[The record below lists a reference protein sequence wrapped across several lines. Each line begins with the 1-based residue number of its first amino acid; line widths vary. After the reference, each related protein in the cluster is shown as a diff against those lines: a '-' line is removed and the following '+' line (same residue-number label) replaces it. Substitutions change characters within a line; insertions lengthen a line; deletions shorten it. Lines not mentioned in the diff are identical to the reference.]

1 MRLARKTG
9 VGALALAPAICYS
22 PADVATSATGG
33 LGVLITQCLQNDFVK
48 PLAPYTSLPN
58 LLHVGH
64 DEARRLMG
72 DDPTQGPVARF
83 LGWALAQPDERL
95 RVVHIRDW
103 HDAADP
109 AQREHLAHFGPHCL
123 RGTDGAAFAFPSL
136 PAAGKEVVTVDGD
149 ALNDFLHSDLGPEL
163 GRMIGSSGSGARLGI
178 VGVWTE
184 AKVTFL
190 AYELRARHP
199 DARIGVCAAL
209 TAGSSRT
216 QHFAALDQL
225 QRLLGVEVFAS
236 VAGFVRFLGGDD
248 TELPLPPR
256 GPTGVTLELDGAGP
270 PLGDED
276 RALVS
281 YLFRDCRTARLRR
294 LDGGFS
300 GNLVLMAESV
310 SLEGHP
316 QAAHVVKAGPVDA
329 IAGERTAFE
338 RIEAVLGN
346 SAPRIVDFADHGT
359 RGALKYRYASM
370 GGGAST
376 TFQQRYMAGAPIAEV
391 GRILETVFGRILRG
405 LYATVHSDP
414 CDLLAHYQF
423 DARWAPSVRHKVTAL
438 VGDAAA
444 SDELIIAGRPVWN
457 VCAFYERALAD
468 LPRRPEE
475 QTRMAWVHGDL
486 NGANIILDAQGN
498 VWLIDFFHTGPGHV
512 LKDLLKL
519 ENDLFYILTH
529 LEDDAALAQALA
541 LTDGLCAVDDL
552 AAPLPPPEALGIT
565 HPGLARAWQTAG
577 ILRGFYPALLGPRR
591 DPMQALIAIVRYAVH
606 TLSFDEPDVRQKQ
619 WALYTAGRAAR
630 RLADDLQRSVP
641 LRVDWL
647 ETAGA
652 GQVGLT
658 ILPGRRDRGRDAAA
672 DIARLGAERVTDVL
686 CLLPDGELA
695 AYGVPDLL
703 ARYRAAG
710 LGVRQAPIADQS
722 VPTLAEAKAVVAWLR
737 ARLGAGGRV
746 VVHCAAGLG
755 RSGTIA
761 ACWLRAEGASADDAI
776 ARVRA
781 ARGPRAVETEEQAA
795 FVRAFAP

>member
-1 MRLARKTG
+1 
-9 VGALALAPAICYS
+9 
-22 PADVATSATGG
+22 VA
-33 LGVLITQCLQNDFVK
+33 GVLITQCLQNDFVK
-48 PLAPYTSLPN
+48 PLAPYTPLPN

-72 DDPTQGPVARF
+72 DDPAQGPVARF
-83 LGWALAQPDERL
+83 LAWALAQPDERL

-103 HDAADP
+103 HDPADP

-136 PAAGKEVVTVDGD
+136 PAAGKQVVTVDGD

-163 GRMIGSSGSGARLGI
+163 TRIVGSGGPGARLGI

-199 DARIGVCAAL
+199 DARIAVCAAL
-209 TAGSSRT
+209 TAGSSRA

-248 TELPLPPR
+248 TELPLPPH
-256 GPTGVTLELDGAGP
+256 GPTGVALQLEGAGP
-270 PLGDED
+270 PLGTED
-276 RALVS
+276 SALVS
-281 YLFRDCRTARLRR
+281 YLFRDCRTLRLRR

-316 QAAHVVKAGPVDA
+316 QAAHVVKSGPVDA
-329 IAGERTAFE
+329 IAAERTAFE

-346 SAPRIVDFADHGT
+346 SAPRIVDFADHGA

-376 TFQQRYMAGAPIAEV
+376 TFQQRYKMGASGAEV
-391 GRILETVFGRILRG
+391 GRILEVVFGRILRG
-405 LYATVHSDP
+405 LYATVHDEP
-414 CDLLAHYQF
+414 CDLLGHYQF
-423 DARWAPSVRHKVTAL
+423 DARWAPSVSRRVAAL
-438 VGDAAA
+438 VGGQAA
-444 SDELIIAGRPVWN
+444 SDELTIAGRSVWN
-457 VCAFYERALAD
+457 VSAFYERELAE

-486 NGANIILDAQGN
+486 NGANVILDAQGN

-512 LKDLLKL
+512 LKDLIKL
-519 ENDLFYILTH
+519 ENDLFYILTP
-529 LEDDAALAQALA
+529 LEDDAALAQALT

-577 ILRGFYPALLGPRR
+577 VLRGFYSELLGSRR

-606 TLSFDEPDVRQKQ
+606 TLSFEESDLRQKK

-630 RLADDLQRSVP
+630 RLTDELRRSVP
-641 LRVDWL
+641 LRVDWI
-647 ETAGA
+647 EAEGE
-652 GQVGLT
+652 GRVGLT

-672 DIARLGAERVTDVL
+672 DIARLAAERVTDVL
-686 CLLPDGELA
+686 CLLPDGELF
-695 AYGVPDLL
+695 AYGVADLL
-703 ARYRAAG
+703 ERYRAAG

-722 VPTLAEAKAVVAWLR
+722 VPTLAEARSIVDWLQVR
-737 ARLGAGGRV
+737 VRAGGRV

-755 RSGTIA
+755 RSGTLA
-761 ACWLRAEGASADDAI
+761 ACWLRAEGAGGEDAI

-781 ARGPRAVETEEQAA
+781 ARGPRAIETAEQVA
-795 FVRAFAP
+795 FVRAFALSG

>member
-1 MRLARKTG
+1 MR
-9 VGALALAPAICYS
+9 
-22 PADVATSATGG
+22 
-33 LGVLITQCLQNDFVK
+33 GVLITQCLQNDFVK
-48 PLAPYTSLPN
+48 PLAPYTPLPN

-72 DDPTQGPVARF
+72 DDPAEGPVARF
-83 LGWALAQPDERL
+83 LTWALAQPDDRL

-103 HDAADP
+103 HDPADP
-109 AQREHLAHFGPHCL
+109 AQREHLAHFGLHCL
-123 RGTDGAAFAFPSL
+123 RGTDGAAFAFPSM
-136 PAAGKEVVTVDGD
+136 PATDKDVVTVDGD
-149 ALNDFLHSDLGPEL
+149 ALNDFLHSDLGPQL
-163 GRMIGSSGSGARLGI
+163 ARTIGSSVAGVRLGI

-190 AYELRARHP
+190 AYELRARYP
-199 DARIGVCAAL
+199 DARIAVCAAL
-209 TAGSSRT
+209 TAGSSRA

-256 GPTGVTLELDGAGP
+256 GPNGVTLELETAGP

-276 RALVS
+276 HALCS

-310 SLEGHP
+310 SLQGHP

-338 RIEAVLGN
+338 RVEAVLGN
-346 SAPRIVDFADHGT
+346 NAPRIVDFADHGT

-376 TFQQRYMAGAPIAEV
+376 TFQQRYKAGAPIADV
-391 GRILETVFGRILRG
+391 RRILEAVFGRILRG
-405 LYATVHSDP
+405 LYATVHSEP
-414 CDLLAHYQF
+414 CDLLTHYQF
-423 DARWAPSVRHKVTAL
+423 DARWAPSVRRKVTAL
-438 VGDAAA
+438 VGDQAGR
-444 SDELIIAGRPVWN
+444 DQLTIAGRPVWN
-457 VCAFYERALAD
+457 VCAFYERALAA
-468 LPRRPEE
+468 LPRRSEE

-519 ENDLFYILTH
+519 ENDLFYILTP
-529 LEDDAALAQALA
+529 LEDDAALAQALT
-541 LTDGLCAVDDL
+541 LTDRLCAVDDL

-565 HPGLARAWQTAG
+565 HPGLARTWQTAG
-577 ILRGFYPALLGPRR
+577 ILRAFHAELLGPRR
-591 DPMQALIAIVRYAVH
+591 DPTQALIAMVRYAVH
-606 TLSFDEPDVRQKQ
+606 TLSFDESDDRQKR

-630 RLADDLQRSVP
+630 RLTDALLRSVP

-647 ETAGA
+647 DAASAGD
-652 GQVGLT
+652 GRVGLT
-658 ILPGRRDRGRDAAA
+658 ILPGRRDRGRDAGA
-672 DIARLGAERVTDVL
+672 DVAHLSAERVTDVL

-703 ARYRAAG
+703 ARYRMAG

-722 VPTLAEAKAVVAWLR
+722 IPTLAEAKSVVAWLR
-737 ARLGAGGRV
+737 ARVGAGGRV
-746 VVHCAAGLG
+746 VIHCAAGLG

-761 ACWLRAEGASADDAI
+761 ACLLRAQGASAEDAI

>member
-1 MRLARKTG
+1 MR
-9 VGALALAPAICYS
+9 
-22 PADVATSATGG
+22 
-33 LGVLITQCLQNDFVK
+33 GVLITQCLQNDFVK
-48 PLAPYTSLPN
+48 PLAPYTPLPN

-72 DDPTQGPVARF
+72 DDPAEGPVARF
-83 LGWALAQPDERL
+83 LTWALAQPDDRL

-103 HDAADP
+103 HDPADP

-136 PAAGKEVVTVDGD
+136 PAPDKDVVTVDGD
-149 ALNDFLHSDLGPEL
+149 ALNDFLHTDLGPQL
-163 GRMIGSSGSGARLGI
+163 ARMIGAGVRLGL

-190 AYELRARHP
+190 AYELRARYP

-209 TAGSSRT
+209 TAGSARA

-236 VAGFVRFLGGDD
+236 VAGFVRFLAGDD
-248 TELPLPPR
+248 TELPLPPH
-256 GPTGVTLELDGAGP
+256 GPAGVKLELEGAERADIA
-270 PLGDED
+270 LGDED
-276 RALVS
+276 HALCA

-346 SAPRIVDFADHGT
+346 NAPRIVDFADHGA

-370 GGGAST
+370 GGGTST
-376 TFQQRYMAGAPIAEV
+376 TFQQHYKTGAPLADV
-391 GRILETVFGRILRG
+391 RRILETVFGRILRG
-405 LYATVHSDP
+405 LYATVHSEP

-423 DARWAPSVRHKVTAL
+423 DGRWASSVRRKVSAL
-438 VGDAAA
+438 VGDDAER
-444 SDELIIAGRPVWN
+444 DELTIAGRPVWN
-457 VCAFYERALAD
+457 VCAFYERALAT

-475 QTRMAWVHGDL
+475 RTRMAWVHGDL

-519 ENDLFYILTH
+519 ENDLLYIMTPLG
-529 LEDDAALAQALA
+529 DDVALAEA
-541 LTDGLCAVDDL
+541 LTLTDRLCEVDDL
-552 AAPLPPPEALGIT
+552 AAALPPPEALGIT
-565 HPGLARAWQTAG
+565 RPELARAWQTTG
-577 ILRGFYPALLGPRR
+577 ILRGFHAELLGPRR
-591 DPMQALIAIVRYAVH
+591 DPLQALVAMVRYAVH
-606 TLSFDEPDVRQKQ
+606 TLSFDESDERQKR

-630 RLADDLQRSVP
+630 RLTDELHRSVP
-641 LRVDWL
+641 LRIDWL
-647 ETAGA
+647 DRTGEGRI
-652 GQVGLT
+652 GLT
-658 ILPGRRDRGRDAAA
+658 ILPGRRDRGRDAEA
-672 DIARLGAERVTDVL
+672 DVAHLVAERVTDVL

-695 AYGVPDLL
+695 AYGVSDLL
-703 ARYRAAG
+703 GRYRGAG

-722 VPTLAEAKAVVAWLR
+722 IPTLAEATSVVDWLR
-737 ARLGAGGRV
+737 SRLRAGGRV
-746 VVHCAAGLG
+746 VIHCAAGLG

-761 ACWLRAEGASADDAI
+761 ACLLRAEGASADDAI
-776 ARVRA
+776 ARVRV
-781 ARGPRAVETEEQAA
+781 ARGPRAVETAEQAA
-795 FVRAFAP
+795 FVRAFQV

>member
-1 MRLARKTG
+1 MPD
-9 VGALALAPAICYS
+9 AP
-22 PADVATSATGG
+22 PG

-48 PLAPYTSLPN
+48 PLAPYTPLPN

-72 DDPTQGPVARF
+72 DDPREGPVARF
-83 LGWALAQPDERL
+83 LTWALTQPDDRL

-103 HDAADP
+103 HDPTDP

-136 PAAGKEVVTVDGD
+136 PATDKRVVTVDGD
-149 ALNDFLHSDLGPEL
+149 ALNDFLHSDLGPQL
-163 GRMIGSSGSGARLGI
+163 ARMIGPDARLGV

-190 AYELRARHP
+190 VYELRARYP

-209 TAGSSRT
+209 TAGSSRA

-225 QRLLGVEVFAS
+225 KRLLGVEVFAS

-256 GPTGVTLELDGAGP
+256 GATGVTLELEGAGP

-281 YLFRDCRTARLRR
+281 YLFRDCRTTRLRR

-310 SLEGHP
+310 SLEGHL

-329 IAGERTAFE
+329 IAGERTSFE

-346 SAPRIVDFADHGT
+346 SAPRIVDFADYGA

-376 TFQQRYMAGAPIAEV
+376 TFQQRYEAGAPIAEV
-391 GRILETVFGRILRG
+391 SRILETVFGRILRG
-405 LYATVHSDP
+405 LYATVHSEP

-423 DARWAPSVRHKVTAL
+423 DARWAPLVRRNVTAI
-438 VGDAAA
+438 VGDQGAV
-444 SDELIIAGRPVWN
+444 DQLTIAGRPVWN
-457 VCAFYERALAD
+457 VCDFYERALAD
-468 LPRRPEE
+468 LPRRPAE

-519 ENDLFYILTH
+519 ENDLFYILTP
-529 LEDDAALAQALA
+529 LEDDAALTQALT
-541 LTDGLCAVDDL
+541 LTDRLCEVEDL

-565 HPGLARAWQTAG
+565 HPMLARAWQTAG
-577 ILRGFYPALLGPRR
+577 MLRGFYSELLGSRR
-591 DPMQALIAIVRYAVH
+591 DPIQALIAIVRYAVH
-606 TLSFDEPDVRQKQ
+606 TLSFDESDVRQKK

-630 RLADDLQRSVP
+630 RLTDELQRSVP
-641 LRVDWL
+641 LRVDWIDAAN
-647 ETAGA
+647 EGR
-652 GQVGLT
+652 VGLT
-658 ILPGRRDRGRDAAA
+658 ILPGRRDRARDAAS
-672 DIARLGAERVTDVL
+672 DIARLSAERVTDVL

-703 ARYRAAG
+703 ARYRMAG

-722 VPTLAEAKAVVAWLR
+722 VPTLAEAKAIVAWLQL
-737 ARLGAGGRV
+737 RLAAGGRV
-746 VVHCAAGLG
+746 VIHCAAGLG

-761 ACWLRAEGASADDAI
+761 ACLLRAEGILADDAI
-776 ARVRA
+776 ARVRH

-795 FVRAFAP
+795 FVRAFSS

>member
-1 MRLARKTG
+1 MR
-9 VGALALAPAICYS
+9 
-22 PADVATSATGG
+22 
-33 LGVLITQCLQNDFVK
+33 GVLITQCLQNDFVK
-48 PLAPYTSLPN
+48 PLAPYTPLPN

-72 DDPTQGPVARF
+72 DDPAEGPVARF
-83 LGWALAQPDERL
+83 LTWALAQSDERL

-103 HDAADP
+103 HDPADP

-123 RGTDGAAFAFPSL
+123 RGTDGAAFAFPAA
-136 PAAGKEVVTVDGD
+136 PATNKEVVTVDGD
-149 ALNDFLHSDLGPEL
+149 ALNDFLHSDLGPQLE
-163 GRMIGSSGSGARLGI
+163 RMNVADARLGLC
-178 VGVWTE
+178 GVWTE

-190 AYELRARHP
+190 AYELRARYP

-209 TAGSSRT
+209 TAGSSRA

-236 VAGFVRFLGGDD
+236 VAGFVRFLCGED

-256 GPTGVTLELDGAGP
+256 GPTGVTLELAAGP
-270 PLGDED
+270 PLGAED
-276 RALVS
+276 QALVS

-310 SLEGHP
+310 SLAGHP
-316 QAAHVVKAGPVDA
+316 QAAHVIKAGPVDA

-346 SAPRIVDFADHGT
+346 NAPRIVDFADHGT

-376 TFQQRYMAGAPIAEV
+376 TFQARYKAGAPVAETD
-391 GRILETVFGRILRG
+391 RILEAVFGRILRG
-405 LYATVHSDP
+405 LYATVHTES

-423 DARWAPSVRHKVTAL
+423 DPRWAPSVRRNVAAL
-438 VGDAAA
+438 VGEE
-444 SDELIIAGRPVWN
+444 SGREEVTIAGRPVWN
-457 VCAFYERALAD
+457 ICAFYERALAA
-468 LPRRPEE
+468 LPRRPDELA
-475 QTRMAWVHGDL
+475 RMAWVHGDL
-486 NGANIILDAQGN
+486 NGANIMLDAQGN

-519 ENDLFYILTH
+519 ENDLLYIMTP

-541 LTDGLCAVDDL
+541 LTDRLCEVEDL

-565 HPGLARAWQTAG
+565 HPGLARAWRTAG
-577 ILRGFYPALLGPRR
+577 TLRGFHPELLGSRR
-591 DPMQALIAIVRYAVH
+591 DPMQALVAMVRYAVH
-606 TLSFDEPDVRQKQ
+606 TLSFDEPDDRQKR

-630 RLADDLQRSVP
+630 RLTDELLRSVP

-647 ETAGA
+647 DAEGE
-652 GQVGLT
+652 GRLGLT
-658 ILPGRRDRGRDAAA
+658 ILPGRRDRGRDAGA
-672 DIARLGAERVTDVL
+672 DVAHLAAERVTDVL

-703 ARYRAAG
+703 GRYRTAG
-710 LGVRQAPIADQS
+710 LRVLQTPIADQS
-722 VPTLAEAKAVVAWLR
+722 VPTLAEARSTVDWLR
-737 ARLGAGGRV
+737 TRLRAGGRV

-761 ACWLRAEGASADDAI
+761 ACLLRAEGATPDDAI
-776 ARVRA
+776 ARVRV
-781 ARGPRAVETEEQAA
+781 ARGPRAVETAEQAA
-795 FVRAFAP
+795 FVRAFQA

>member
-1 MRLARKTG
+1 VRT
-9 VGALALAPAICYS
+9 VGDRSAG
-22 PADVATSATGG
+22 ATGRA
-33 LGVLITQCLQNDFVK
+33 VLITQCLQNDFVK
-48 PLAPYTSLPN
+48 PLLPYTPLPN

-72 DDPTQGPVARF
+72 DNPAEGPVARF
-83 LGWALAQPDERL
+83 LTWALAQPDERL
-95 RVVHIRDW
+95 QVVHVRDW

-136 PAAGKEVVTVDGD
+136 AAPDKQVLTIDGD
-149 ALNDFLHSDLGPEL
+149 ALNDFLHSDLGPQL
-163 GRMIGSSGSGARLGI
+163 ARMIGPAARLGV

-190 AYELRARHP
+190 AYELRTRHP

-209 TAGSSRT
+209 TAGSSRA

-225 QRLLGVEVFAS
+225 ERLLGVEVFPS
-236 VAGFVRFLGGDD
+236 VAGFVRFLGGEDS
-248 TELPLPPR
+248 ELPLPPR
-256 GPTGVTLELDGAGP
+256 GPTGVNIELAGAGP
-270 PLGDED
+270 PLTDED
-276 RALVS
+276 HALVS
-281 YLFRDCRTARLRR
+281 YLFRDCRTASLRR

-310 SLEGHP
+310 SLAGHP

-346 SAPRIVDFADHGT
+346 NAPRIVDFADYGA

-376 TFQQRYMAGAPIAEV
+376 TFQQRYKAGAPMAEV
-391 GRILETVFGRILRG
+391 RRILEAVFGRVLRG
-405 LYATVHSDP
+405 LYATVRGEP
-414 CDLLAHYQF
+414 GDLLAHYQF
-423 DARWAPSVRHKVTAL
+423 DARWAPSVRRNVTAL
-438 VGDAAA
+438 VGDEAA
-444 SDELIIAGRPVWN
+444 SPELTIAGRPVWN
-457 VCAFYERALAD
+457 VCDFYERALAE
-468 LPRRPEE
+468 LPRRPDE
-475 QTRMAWVHGDL
+475 QAMMAWVHGDL

-519 ENDLFYILTH
+519 ENDLFYILTP

-541 LTDGLCAVDDL
+541 LTDRLCEVDDL
-552 AAPLPPPEALGIT
+552 AAPLPPPEAVGIT

-577 ILRGFYPALLGPRR
+577 ILRGFHAELLGSRR
-591 DPMQALIAIVRYAVH
+591 DPLQALIAMVRYAVH
-606 TLSFDEPDVRQKQ
+606 TLSFDESDARQKR

-630 RLADDLQRSVP
+630 RLTDDLHRSVP

-647 ETAGA
+647 DGDGA
-652 GQVGLT
+652 GRVGLT
-658 ILPGRRDRGRDAAA
+658 ILPGRRDRARDAAA
-672 DIARLGAERVTDVL
+672 DVDRLVGERVTDVL

-703 ARYRAAG
+703 GRYRDAG

-722 VPTLAEAKAVVAWLR
+722 VPTLAEARATVAWLQ
-737 ARLGAGGRV
+737 ARLAAGGRV

-755 RSGTIA
+755 RAGTVV
-761 ACWLRAEGASADDAI
+761 ACLLRAQGLSAEDAV

-781 ARGPRAVETEEQAA
+781 TRGPRAVETEEQAA
-795 FVRAFAP
+795 FVRAFRP

>member
-1 MRLARKTG
+1 MR
-9 VGALALAPAICYS
+9 
-22 PADVATSATGG
+22 
-33 LGVLITQCLQNDFVK
+33 GVLITQCLQNDFVK
-48 PLAPYTSLPN
+48 PLAPYTPLPN

-72 DDPTQGPVARF
+72 DDPAEGPVARF
-83 LGWALAQPDERL
+83 LTWALAQPDDRL

-103 HDAADP
+103 HDPADP

-123 RGTDGAAFAFPSL
+123 RGTDGAAFAFPSM
-136 PAAGKEVVTVDGD
+136 PATDKDVITIDGD
-149 ALNDFLHSDLGPEL
+149 ALNDFLHSDLGPQL
-163 GRMIGSSGSGARLGI
+163 ARIVGSSDAGTRLGV

-190 AYELRARHP
+190 AYELRARYP

-209 TAGSSRT
+209 TAGSSRV

-236 VAGFVRFLGGDD
+236 VAGFVRFLAGDD

-256 GPTGVTLELDGAGP
+256 GPTGVTLELEGAGP
-270 PLGDED
+270 PLGDQD

-300 GNLVLMAESV
+300 GNLVLMAEST

-346 SAPRIVDFADHGT
+346 NAPRIVDFADHGA

-376 TFQQRYMAGAPIAEV
+376 TFQARYRAGAPIADV
-391 GRILETVFGRILRG
+391 RRILETVFGRILRG
-405 LYATVHSDP
+405 LYATVHSEP

-423 DARWAPSVRHKVTAL
+423 DGRWAPSVRDRVTAL
-438 VGDAAA
+438 VGDEAGRE
-444 SDELIIAGRPVWN
+444 ELTIAGRPVWN
-457 VCAFYERALAD
+457 VCSFYERALAV

-475 QTRMAWVHGDL
+475 HTRMAWVHGDL
-486 NGANIILDAQGN
+486 NGANVILDAQGN

-519 ENDLFYILTH
+519 ENDLFYILTP
-529 LEDDAALAQALA
+529 LEDDAALAQALT
-541 LTDGLCAVDDL
+541 LTDRLCEVDDL

-565 HPGLARAWQTAG
+565 HPGLARTWQTAG
-577 ILRGFYPALLGPRR
+577 ILRGFHSELLGPRR
-591 DPMQALIAIVRYAVH
+591 DPLQALIAIVRYAVH
-606 TLSFDEPDVRQKQ
+606 TLSFDESDDRQKQ

-630 RLADDLQRSVP
+630 RLTDELQRSVP

-647 ETAGA
+647 DAAGD
-652 GQVGLT
+652 GRVGLT

-672 DIARLGAERVTDVL
+672 DVAQLVAERVTDVL

-703 ARYRAAG
+703 ERYRVAG

-722 VPTLAEAKAVVAWLR
+722 VPTLAEARSVVDWLR

-746 VVHCAAGLG
+746 VIHCAAGLG

-761 ACWLRAEGASADDAI
+761 ACLLRAGGGSAEDAI
-776 ARVRA
+776 AQVRV

-795 FVRAFAP
+795 FVRAFQA

>member
-1 MRLARKTG
+1 MASS
-9 VGALALAPAICYS
+9 GAA
-22 PADVATSATGG
+22 G

-48 PLAPYTSLPN
+48 PLAPFTPLPN

-72 DDPTQGPVARF
+72 DDPAEGPVARF
-83 LGWALAQPDERL
+83 LAWALAQPDDRL

-103 HDAADP
+103 HDPADP
-109 AQREHLAHFGPHCL
+109 SQREHLAHFGPHCL
-123 RGTDGAAFAFPSL
+123 RDTDGAAFAFPSL
-136 PAAGKEVVTVDGD
+136 HATDKQVAIVDGD
-149 ALNDFLHSDLGPEL
+149 ALDDFLHSDLGPRL
-163 GRMIGSSGSGARLGI
+163 AAMIGPGVRLGL

-190 AYELRARHP
+190 AYELRARYP

-209 TAGSSRT
+209 TAGSSRA

-225 QRLLGVEVFAS
+225 QRLLDVEVFAS
-236 VAGFVRFLGGDD
+236 VAGFVRFLGGDE
-248 TELPLPPR
+248 TELPLPAR
-256 GPTGVTLELDGAGP
+256 GPTGVTLEIDAAGP
-270 PLGDED
+270 PLTDED

-294 LDGGFS
+294 LAGGFS
-300 GNLVLMAESV
+300 GNLVLMTESV
-310 SLEGHP
+310 SLAGHP
-316 QAAHVVKAGPVDA
+316 QAPHVVKAGPGDA

-346 SAPRIVDFADHGT
+346 SAPRIVDFADYRT

-376 TFQQRYMAGAPIAEV
+376 TFQDRFKGGAPSAEV
-391 GRILETVFGRILRG
+391 RRILETVFGGVLRG
-405 LYATVHSDP
+405 LYATVHDEP

-423 DARWAPSVRHKVTAL
+423 DASWAPSVRRTVTAL
-438 VGDAAA
+438 VGDEAGGDQLTIA
-444 SDELIIAGRPVWN
+444 SRAVWN

-486 NGANIILDAQGN
+486 NGANVVLDPQGN

-512 LKDLLKL
+512 LKDLLKF
-519 ENDLFYILTH
+519 ENDLFYILTP
-529 LEDDAALAQALA
+529 LEDDAALTEALA

-565 HPGLARAWQTAG
+565 HPGLVRAWQTAG
-577 ILRGFYPALLGPRR
+577 ILRGFYPELLGPRR
-591 DPMQALIAIVRYAVH
+591 SPMQALYAIVRYAVH
-606 TLSFDEPDVRQKQ
+606 TLSFDESDVRQKR

-630 RLADDLQRSVP
+630 RLTDELRSSVP

-647 ETAGA
+647 ETG
-652 GQVGLT
+652 GEGRVGIT

-672 DIARLGAERVTDVL
+672 DVARLSAEGVTDVL

-703 ARYRAAG
+703 GRYRTAG
-710 LGVRQAPIADQS
+710 FGVRQAPIADQS
-722 VPTLAEAKAVVAWLR
+722 VPTLAEARALVAWLR
-737 ARLGAGGRV
+737 ARLGAGGRIV
-746 VVHCAAGLG
+746 IHCTAGLG

-761 ACWLRAEGASADDAI
+761 ACLLCAGGASAEEAI
-776 ARVRA
+776 ARVRL
-781 ARGPRAVETEEQAA
+781 ARGPRAVETAEQAA
-795 FVRAFAP
+795 FVQAFGLSDHRTVQGDT

>member
-1 MRLARKTG
+1 VPDELETAQSSRG
-9 VGALALAPAICYS
+9 GA
-22 PADVATSATGG
+22 VASGPTRG

-48 PLAPYTSLPN
+48 PLAPYTPLPN

-72 DDPTQGPVARF
+72 DDPAEGPVARF
-83 LGWALAQPDERL
+83 LAWALDQPDDRL

-103 HDAADP
+103 HDPADP
-109 AQREHLAHFGPHCL
+109 AQRDHLAHFGPHCL
-123 RGTDGAAFAFPSL
+123 RGTDGAAFAFPAL
-136 PAAGKEVVTVDGD
+136 PAAGKQVVTVDGD
-149 ALNDFLHSDLGPEL
+149 ALNDFLHSNLGPEL
-163 GRMIGSSGSGARLGI
+163 DRMVGPGARLGI

-190 AYELRARHP
+190 AYELRTRHP

-209 TAGSSRT
+209 TAGSSRA

-225 QRLLGVEVFAS
+225 PRLLGVEVFSS
-236 VAGFVRFLGGDD
+236 VAGFARFLAGDD
-248 TELPLPPR
+248 TELPLPPG
-256 GPTGVTLELDGAGP
+256 GPTGVTLELEGEGP

-276 RALVS
+276 RALCA
-281 YLFRDCRTARLRR
+281 YLFRDCRRARLRR

-346 SAPRIVDFADHGT
+346 SAPRIVDFADHRT

-376 TFQQRYMAGAPIAEV
+376 TFQKRYAAGAPIAEV
-391 GRILETVFGRILRG
+391 GRLLETVFGRILRG
-405 LYATVHSDP
+405 LYATVHNEP

-423 DARWAPSVRHKVTAL
+423 DARWAPAVRRKVAAL
-438 VGDAAA
+438 VGDDSAR
-444 SDELIIAGRPVWN
+444 DELTIAGRPVWN
-457 VCAFYERALAD
+457 VCAFYERELAE
-468 LPRRPEE
+468 LPRRPAE

-486 NGANIILDAQGN
+486 NGANVILDAQGN

-519 ENDLFYILTH
+519 ENDLFYILTP

-541 LTDGLCAVDDL
+541 LTDALCAIDDL
-552 AAPLPPPEALGIT
+552 AAPLPAPESLGIS

-577 ILRGFYPALLGPRR
+577 VLRGFYSELLGSRR
-591 DPMQALIAIVRYAVH
+591 DPMQALIAMVRYAVH
-606 TLSFDEPDVRQKQ
+606 TLSFDESDERQKK

-630 RLADDLQRSVP
+630 RLTDDLRRSLP
-641 LRVDWL
+641 LRVDWI
-647 ETAGA
+647 ETDGE
-652 GQVGLT
+652 GRVGLT
-658 ILPGRRDRGRDAAA
+658 ILPGRRDRGRDAAG
-672 DIARLGAERVTDVL
+672 DIARLAAERVTDVL
-686 CLLPDGELA
+686 CLVPDGELA

-703 ARYRAAG
+703 DRYRAAG

-722 VPTLAEAKAVVAWLR
+722 VPTTGEAQAVVAWLQ
-737 ARLGAGGRV
+737 ARLRAGGRV

-761 ACWLRAEGASADDAI
+761 ACWLRAEGASAEDAI
-776 ARVRA
+776 ARVRG
-781 ARGPRAVETEEQAA
+781 ARGPRAVETDEQVA
-795 FVRAFAP
+795 FVKAFRA

>member
-1 MRLARKTG
+1 VAN
-9 VGALALAPAICYS
+9 PAT
-22 PADVATSATGG
+22 AG

-48 PLAPYTSLPN
+48 PLAPYTPLPN

-72 DDPTQGPVARF
+72 DDPAEGPVARF
-83 LGWALAQPDERL
+83 LGWALAQPDDRL

-103 HDAADP
+103 HDPADP

-123 RGTDGAAFAFPSL
+123 RGTEGAAFAFPSL
-136 PAAGKEVVTVDGD
+136 PAPGKQVVTVDGD

-163 GRMIGSSGSGARLGI
+163 ARIIGSFGSSGPAARLGV

-190 AYELRARHP
+190 AYELRARYP

-209 TAGSSRT
+209 TAGSSRA

-256 GPTGVTLELDGAGP
+256 GPTGVTLELEGAGP

-338 RIEAVLGN
+338 RVEAVLGN
-346 SAPRIVDFADHGT
+346 SAPRIVDFADHRA

-376 TFQQRYMAGAPIAEV
+376 TFQQRYKAGAPVDEV

-405 LYATVHSDP
+405 LYATVHNEP

-423 DARWAPSVRHKVTAL
+423 DARWAPSVRDKVTAL
-438 VGDAAA
+438 VGAEAKGKELP
-444 SDELIIAGRPVWN
+444 DEITIAGRPVWN
-457 VCAFYERALAD
+457 VCAFYERALAE

-486 NGANIILDAQGN
+486 NGANVILDAQGN

-519 ENDLFYILTH
+519 ENDLFYILTP

-541 LTDGLCAVDDL
+541 LTDALCEVDDL

-565 HPGLARAWQTAG
+565 LTHSGLARAWQLAG
-577 ILRGFYPALLGPRR
+577 ILRGFYPELLGTRR
-591 DPMQALIAIVRYAVH
+591 DPTQALIAMVRYAVH
-606 TLSFDEPDVRQKQ
+606 TLSFEESDVRQKQ

-630 RLADDLQRSVP
+630 RLTDDLHRSVP
-641 LRVDWL
+641 LRIDWI
-647 ETAGA
+647 ETNGA
-652 GQVGLT
+652 GRIGLT
-658 ILPGRRDRGRDAAA
+658 ILPGRRDRGRVATA
-672 DIARLGAERVTDVL
+672 DIAHLTDQQVTDVL

-703 ARYRAAG
+703 ARYRAAD
-710 LGVRQAPIADQS
+710 LGVRQSPIADQS
-722 VPTLAEAKAVVAWLR
+722 VPTLAEAKSVVAWLQG
-737 ARLGAGGRV
+737 RLDAGGRV

-761 ACWLRAEGASADDAI
+761 ACLLRAQGASAEEAI
-776 ARVRA
+776 ARVRG

-795 FVRAFAP
+795 FVRAFLP

>member
-1 MRLARKTG
+1 MR
-9 VGALALAPAICYS
+9 
-22 PADVATSATGG
+22 
-33 LGVLITQCLQNDFVK
+33 GVLITQCLQNDFVK
-48 PLAPYTSLPN
+48 PLAPYTPLPN

-72 DDPTQGPVARF
+72 DDPAEGPVARF
-83 LGWALAQPDERL
+83 LTWALAQPDDRL
-95 RVVHIRDW
+95 RVVHVRDW
-103 HDAADP
+103 HDPADP

-123 RGTDGAAFAFPSL
+123 RGTDGAAFAFPSV
-136 PAAGKEVVTVDGD
+136 PAPDKDVVTVDGD
-149 ALNDFLHSDLGPEL
+149 ALNDFIHSDLGPKL
-163 GRMIGSSGSGARLGI
+163 AHMMVAGARLGI

-190 AYELRARHP
+190 AYELRTRYP

-209 TAGSSRT
+209 TAGSSRA

-256 GPTGVTLELDGAGP
+256 GPTGVTLELAAGP

-276 RALVS
+276 HALVS

-346 SAPRIVDFADHGT
+346 NAPRIVDFADHGT

-376 TFQQRYMAGAPIAEV
+376 TFQQRYKAGAPIAEV
-391 GRILETVFGRILRG
+391 GKILETVFGRILRG
-405 LYATVHSDP
+405 LYATVHTAP
-414 CDLLAHYQF
+414 GDLLAHYQF
-423 DARWAPSVRHKVTAL
+423 DARWAPSVRRTVTAI
-438 VGDAAA
+438 VGADAAR
-444 SDELIIAGRPVWN
+444 DELTIAGRPVWN
-457 VCAFYERALAD
+457 ICAFYERALAA

-519 ENDLFYILTH
+519 ENDLFYILTP
-529 LEDDAALAQALA
+529 LEDDAALAQALT
-541 LTDGLCAVDDL
+541 LTDRLCEVDDL
-552 AAPLPPPEALGIT
+552 AAPLPPPDALGIT
-565 HPGLARAWQTAG
+565 HPALARAWQTAG
-577 ILRGFYPALLGPRR
+577 ILRGFHAELLGSRR
-591 DPMQALIAIVRYAVH
+591 DPLQALIAIVRYAVH
-606 TLSFDEPDVRQKQ
+606 TLSFDEPDDRQKR

-630 RLADDLQRSVP
+630 RLTDELHRSVP

-647 ETAGA
+647 DTAGD
-652 GQVGLT
+652 GRVGLT
-658 ILPGRRDRGRDAAA
+658 ILPGRRDRGRDAEADVAHLAA
-672 DIARLGAERVTDVL
+672 EGVTDVL

-695 AYGVPDLL
+695 AYGVSDLL
-703 ARYRAAG
+703 ARYRRAG

-722 VPTLAEAKAVVAWLR
+722 IPTLAEARSVVDWLR
-737 ARLGAGGRV
+737 ARLNAGGRV
-746 VVHCAAGLG
+746 VIHCAAGLG

-761 ACWLRAEGASADDAI
+761 ACLLCAEGASADDAI
-776 ARVRA
+776 ARVRV

-795 FVRAFAP
+795 FVRAFRGARRPDR

>member
-338 RIEAVLGN
+338 RI
-346 SAPRIVDFADHGT
+346 
-359 RGALKYRYASM
+359 
-370 GGGAST
+370 
-376 TFQQRYMAGAPIAEV
+376 
-391 GRILETVFGRILRG
+391 
-405 LYATVHSDP
+405 
-414 CDLLAHYQF
+414 
-423 DARWAPSVRHKVTAL
+423 
-438 VGDAAA
+438 
-444 SDELIIAGRPVWN
+444 
-457 VCAFYERALAD
+457 
-468 LPRRPEE
+468 
-475 QTRMAWVHGDL
+475 
-486 NGANIILDAQGN
+486 
-498 VWLIDFFHTGPGHV
+498 
-512 LKDLLKL
+512 
-519 ENDLFYILTH
+519 
-529 LEDDAALAQALA
+529 
-541 LTDGLCAVDDL
+541 
-552 AAPLPPPEALGIT
+552 
-565 HPGLARAWQTAG
+565 
-577 ILRGFYPALLGPRR
+577 
-591 DPMQALIAIVRYAVH
+591 
-606 TLSFDEPDVRQKQ
+606 
-619 WALYTAGRAAR
+619 
-630 RLADDLQRSVP
+630 
-641 LRVDWL
+641 
-647 ETAGA
+647 
-652 GQVGLT
+652 
-658 ILPGRRDRGRDAAA
+658 
-672 DIARLGAERVTDVL
+672 
-686 CLLPDGELA
+686 
-695 AYGVPDLL
+695 
-703 ARYRAAG
+703 
-710 LGVRQAPIADQS
+710 
-722 VPTLAEAKAVVAWLR
+722 
-737 ARLGAGGRV
+737 
-746 VVHCAAGLG
+746 
-755 RSGTIA
+755 
-761 ACWLRAEGASADDAI
+761 
-776 ARVRA
+776 
-781 ARGPRAVETEEQAA
+781 
-795 FVRAFAP
+795 